1 MIGTTTTNRTK
12 SPFAPNPFVK
22 AMGYPVPELPVD
34 DLTLEIAAMTDQQQV
49 MLLMMLEQVMALCP
63 QGAKP

>member
-34 DLTLEIAAMTDQQQV
+34 DLTLEIAAMTDQQQA
-49 MLLMMLEQVMALCP
+49 MLLMMLEQVMAL
-63 QGAKP
+63 GAKP

>member
-12 SPFAPNPFVK
+12 SPFTPNPFVK
-22 AMGYPVPELPVD
+22 AMGYPVSELPVD

>member
-1 MIGTTTTNRTK
+1 MNHTTVLPLKK

-34 DLTLEIAAMTDQQQV
+34 DLTLEIAAMNPQQQA